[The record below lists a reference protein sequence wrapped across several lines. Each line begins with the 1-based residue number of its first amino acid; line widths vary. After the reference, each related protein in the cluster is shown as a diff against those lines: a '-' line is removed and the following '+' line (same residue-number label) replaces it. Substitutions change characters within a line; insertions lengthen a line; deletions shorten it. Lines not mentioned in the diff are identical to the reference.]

1 LQNLVLGQDRGQ
13 FGFDVSLGLNV
24 GDGVQVLDH
33 ILREIMARM
42 QGTAEDYVLEGKKL
56 RGLGQVPPLSLSVLV
71 HELVHRYLILD
82 QRQVHIANVKQRHL
96 PMHKSLE
103 RMRVLLL
110 FYLLS
115 QLILC
120 IVMTGQWRTSN
131 CDSIESLNTP
141 GV

>member
-1 LQNLVLGQDRGQ
+1 MQDLVLGQDRGQ
-13 FGFDVSLGLNV
+13 FGFDVALGLNV
-24 GDGVQVLDH
+24 ADRVEGLDH
-33 ILREIMARM
+33 VVREIVARV
-42 QGTAEDYVLEGKKL
+42 QGAAKDYVLEGEKL

-71 HELVHRYLILD
+71 HELVHRYLILG
-82 QRQVHIANVKQRHL
+82 QRQVHVANIKQRHL
-96 PMHKSLE
+96 PMYESLE

-120 IVMTGQWRTSN
+120 TMMTGQWRTCN
-131 CDSIESLNTP
+131 CDPIESLNTA